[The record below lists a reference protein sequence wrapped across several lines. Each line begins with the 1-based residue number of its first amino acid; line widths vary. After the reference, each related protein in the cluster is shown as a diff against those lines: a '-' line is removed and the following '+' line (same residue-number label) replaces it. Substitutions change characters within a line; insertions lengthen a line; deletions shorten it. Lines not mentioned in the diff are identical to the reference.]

1 MFKYYRIIGTLLNNT
16 RFYLMLK
23 KLLIAKEY
31 LCVRML
37 TQTLSLMENLRRKIE
52 HFFPFFIIENHDV
65 GFDDYKICAG
75 NLLEFKSCV

>member
-1 MFKYYRIIGTLLNNT
+1 
-16 RFYLMLK
+16 
-23 KLLIAKEY
+23 
-31 LCVRML
+31 ML
-37 TQTLSLMENLRRKIE
+37 TQILSLMENLRRKIE

>member
-1 MFKYYRIIGTLLNNT
+1 
-16 RFYLMLK
+16 MLK

-37 TQTLSLMENLRRKIE
+37 TQILSLMENLRQKIE

>member
-1 MFKYYRIIGTLLNNT
+1 
-16 RFYLMLK
+16 MLK

-37 TQTLSLMENLRRKIE
+37 TQTLSLMENLRLKIE